1 MFAAVKIVLL
11 KLYTDSRGTFHN
23 IGMYKV
29 ESKIPGIVM
38 GQAKFVTNYRNS

>member
-1 MFAAVKIVLL
+1 MFAAVKMVLL

-29 ESKIPGIVM
+29 ESKIPG
-38 GQAKFVTNYRNS
+38 QAKFLTNYQNS